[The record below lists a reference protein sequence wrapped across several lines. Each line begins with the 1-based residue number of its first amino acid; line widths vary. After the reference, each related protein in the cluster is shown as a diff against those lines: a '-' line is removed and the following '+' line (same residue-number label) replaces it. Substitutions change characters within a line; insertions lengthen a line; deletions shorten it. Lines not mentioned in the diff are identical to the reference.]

1 MIHFVCSDLFSDYPT
16 ERVLQ
21 QLLQKPEVNIFL
33 FSFLAAAWSMSM
45 SITSEW
51 LLTQKPE
58 SNRSELWSLRHVI
71 SDLPWTTPF
80 PRFLVGCST
89 TFSTV
94 SARRLRSTPGSSTSM
109 KTRSSP
115 TCYLIVAIKYLDHKT
130 YQKRHLCIDHERHPS
145 VVSLKSNPKITIL
158 LPALQQQKESD
169 LPSKGAQF
177 PKQMD
182 VRYVCDDLLVML
194 AMVNISVRFDRI
206 YKVNIFLW
214 FF

>member
-1 MIHFVCSDLFSDYPT
+1 
-16 ERVLQ
+16 
-21 QLLQKPEVNIFL
+21 
-33 FSFLAAAWSMSM
+33 M

-51 LLTQKPE
+51 LLKPE
-58 SNRSELWSLRHVI
+58 SNRSELWPLRHVI

-182 VRYVCDDLLVML
+182 VSVLWVDTVRHKNQWCPPRTLCGLQPGSEFWKLPRVWDVHCLNQLTTEIRNLPLLIVIAKAYHFVFL
-194 AMVNISVRFDRI
+194 TTFYQIISQ
-206 YKVNIFLW
+206 
-214 FF
+214 